1 MLYRIEYLDAFDG
14 KFLNNDKRNEA
25 RFQPDK
31 LPNIRINFDSPTN
44 CDVLSTEKGLKL
56 GRRLCPN
63 YLMILDDF
71 TKIESFIDLFHE
83 SLARRNSRY
92 AIITTGNNFSP
103 MTFLEENSFF
113 KKVLNLAVILISD
126 VDGDTTEHSTSN
138 LRWKKG

>member
-1 MLYRIEYLDAFDG
+1 MLYLIEYLDLFDG
-14 KFLNNDKRNEA
+14 KFLNDDKRNEA
-25 RFQPDK
+25 RLQPDK
-31 LPNIRINFDSPTN
+31 LPNIRINFDSPNN

-63 YLMILDDF
+63 YLMIMDDF

-92 AIITTGNNFSP
+92 AIITTDNNFSP

-126 VDGDTTEHSTSN
+126 VDRYTTEHSTST

>member
-1 MLYRIEYLDAFDG
+1 MLYLIEYLEVFDG
-14 KFLNNDKRNEA
+14 KLSSTEKNTEA

-44 CDVLSTEKGLKL
+44 CDVLSTERGLKL

-92 AIITTGNNFSP
+92 TIITTGNNFSP

-126 VDGDTTEHSTSN
+126 VDIDTTEHSTSN

>member
-1 MLYRIEYLDAFDG
+1 MLYLIEYLDVFDG
-14 KFLNNDKRNEA
+14 KFLSNEKRNEA
-25 RFQPDK
+25 RLKPDK
-31 LPNIRINFDSPTN
+31 LPNIRIDFDSPTN
-44 CDVLSTEKGLKL
+44 CDVVSTEKGLEL

-63 YLMILDDF
+63 YLIILDDF

-92 AIITTGNNFSP
+92 AIITTGDSFSP

-113 KKVLNLAVILISD
+113 KKVLNLAMILISD
-126 VDGDTTEHSTSN
+126 VDRDTNEHSTSN

>member
-1 MLYRIEYLDAFDG
+1 MLYRIEYVDVFDG

-25 RFQPDK
+25 RFQSDK
-31 LPNIRINFDSPTN
+31 LPNIRINFDTPTN

-63 YLMILDDF
+63 YLMIMDDF
-71 TKIESFIDLFHE
+71 TKIESFIDMFHE

-92 AIITTGNNFSP
+92 AIITTDNNFSP

-113 KKVLNLAVILISD
+113 KNVLNLAMILISD
-126 VDGDTTEHSTSN
+126 VDRDTPEHSTSN
-138 LRWKKG
+138 LLWKKG

>member
-1 MLYRIEYLDAFDG
+1 MFYLIEYLDVFDG
-14 KFLNNDKRNEA
+14 KFLKNDKRNEA
-25 RFQPDK
+25 RFRPDK

-44 CDVLSTEKGLKL
+44 CDVVSTEKGLKL

-71 TKIESFIDLFHE
+71 TKIESFIDMFHE

-126 VDGDTTEHSTSN
+126 EDRDTSEHSTSDP
-138 LRWKKG
+138 RWKKV

>member
-1 MLYRIEYLDAFDG
+1 MLYLIEYLEVFDG
-14 KFLNNDKRNEA
+14 KFLSTEKNTES

-126 VDGDTTEHSTSN
+126 VDRDTTENSTSN

>member
-1 MLYRIEYLDAFDG
+1 MVYRIGYLEVFDG
-14 KFLNNDKRNEA
+14 KMLKNDKRNEA

-44 CDVLSTEKGLKL
+44 CDVVSTEKGLKL

-63 YLMILDDF
+63 YIMIMDDF

-92 AIITTGNNFSP
+92 AIITTDNNFSP

-126 VDGDTTEHSTSN
+126 ADRDTTEHSTSN
-138 LRWKKG
+138 LGWKTG